1 MKCGERMTL
10 QKKWESKF
18 NSVVVQKSLQDRLKN
33 QMKNAVVKKRSGNK
47 GE

>member
-1 MKCGERMTL
+1 MKCGEGMTL

-18 NSVVVQKSLQDRLKN
+18 NAVVVQKSLQDRLKN